1 MTTQHLNIKSSFQL
15 KLIFRQLWMFSLWNG
30 RWLLTNWIR
39 FWSSLCHIPKKDKK
53 MLVNTF
59 LSMTNFGQQL
69 LPYGNS
75 YNCVGYDPHHQ
86 TIEFMILI
94 CMNFHLFIA
103 LNPTLLKLYSTHQI
117 LVNFDRFEEH
127 GKSEIQ
133 VKAKWGFCTSVMSI
147 WSSDICQSDTERAQV
162 YSISPKLELLCFAT
176 LKRSHFFFAT
186 PKPLIFW
193 PCKMQRIAHLFLI
206 SIDLFYS
213 VETTVYL
220 QQNCFTLSTVAC
232 LVSFEKNSNF
242 LALWETCDFLSD
254 QKNLDD
260 NIALTMKH

>member
-15 KLIFRQLWMFSLWNG
+15 KLIFRQLWIFSLWNG

-103 LNPTLLKLYSTHQI
+103 LNPTLLTLYSTHQI

-127 GKSEIQ
+127 GESENQ
-133 VKAKWGFCTSVMSI
+133 VKAKWGLCTSVMSI
-147 WSSDICQSDTERAQV
+147 WSSDICQRDTERAQV
-162 YSISPKLELLCFAT
+162 YSISPKLELWCFAT
-176 LKRSHFFFAT
+176 LKRSHFFLLHQSLWFSDLA
-186 PKPLIFW
+186 K
-193 PCKMQRIAHLFLI
+193 CK
-206 SIDLFYS
+206 
-213 VETTVYL
+213 E
-220 QQNCFTLSTVAC
+220 
-232 LVSFEKNSNF
+232 
-242 LALWETCDFLSD
+242 
-254 QKNLDD
+254 
-260 NIALTMKH
+260 